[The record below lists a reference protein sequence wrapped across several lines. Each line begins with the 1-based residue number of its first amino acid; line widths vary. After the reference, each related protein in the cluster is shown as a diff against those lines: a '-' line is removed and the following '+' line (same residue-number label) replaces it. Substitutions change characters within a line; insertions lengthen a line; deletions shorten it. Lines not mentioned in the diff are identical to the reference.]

1 MEKITFQDIYKP
13 GHTVL
18 ENALFI
24 HNHNPD
30 MLLQYDSNFISF
42 KRMPSVQE
50 FEEAHQYLRDF
61 HQKYG
66 QKHVRFYFPDDE
78 ELSEEL
84 LAYFQKDED
93 YTIGFLELFAI
104 LPGDF
109 PEVHVKEEI
118 IVENVTDETWNDYL
132 EFQYE
137 HDSVYGETFAEKK
150 KAQHLRNYRD
160 KSIQQFIAFYK
171 GKAAGSVDVIIK
183 ERTAEIDGLMVHEEF
198 QKKGIGSRL
207 QKSVMDQ
214 FKDRTIIL
222 VADGDDTPKEMYR
235 RQNYLYLGKQYNL
248 LKVYE

>member
-1 MEKITFQDIYKP
+1 
-13 GHTVL
+13 
-18 ENALFI
+18 
-24 HNHNPD
+24 
-30 MLLQYDSNFISF
+30 
-42 KRMPSVQE
+42 
-50 FEEAHQYLRDF
+50 
-61 HQKYG
+61 
-66 QKHVRFYFPDDE
+66 
-78 ELSEEL
+78 
-84 LAYFQKDED
+84 
-93 YTIGFLELFAI
+93 
-104 LPGDF
+104 
-109 PEVHVKEEI
+109 
-118 IVENVTDETWNDYL
+118 
-132 EFQYE
+132 
-137 HDSVYGETFAEKK
+137 K

-183 ERTAEIDGLMVHEEF
+183 ERTAEIDGLMVHEEL

>member
-1 MEKITFQDIYKP
+1 MEKITFHDIYKP

-18 ENALFI
+18 ENDLII

-30 MLLQYDSNFISF
+30 MLLQYDSNFIAF

-61 HQKYG
+61 HQKNG

-78 ELSEEL
+78 ELSGEL
-84 LAYFQKDED
+84 VAFFQQDKD
-93 YTIGFLELFAI
+93 YTVGFLELFAI
-104 LPGDF
+104 LPAEF
-109 PEVHVKEEI
+109 PEVQEREEI
-118 IVENVTDETWNDYL
+118 KVENVTDKTWNDYL

-137 HDSVYGETFAEKK
+137 QDSVYGENFAEKK
-150 KAQHLRNYRD
+150 KAQHLRNYKD
-160 KSIQQFIAFYK
+160 ESIQQLIAFYK

-183 ERTAEIDGLMVHEEF
+183 ERTAEIDGLMVHEDF
-198 QKKGIGSRL
+198 QKKGIGSSL

-214 FKDRTIIL
+214 YKDKTIIL
-222 VADGDDTPKEMYR
+222 VADGEDTPKEMYR
-235 RQNYLYLGKQYNL
+235 RQNYRYIGKQYNL

>member
-78 ELSEEL
+78 DFFELRNLNLRYNAEAILEKVTPADLSDRKAYRGLVTRELSDGQL
-84 LAYFQKDED
+84 
-93 YTIGFLELFAI
+93 
-104 LPGDF
+104 
-109 PEVHVKEEI
+109 EEI
-118 IVENVTDETWNDYL
+118 VQGIEGLIRKMATLPEEDES
-132 EFQYE
+132 E
-137 HDSVYGETFAEKK
+137 
-150 KAQHLRNYRD
+150 
-160 KSIQQFIAFYK
+160 
-171 GKAAGSVDVIIK
+171 
-183 ERTAEIDGLMVHEEF
+183 
-198 QKKGIGSRL
+198 
-207 QKSVMDQ
+207 
-214 FKDRTIIL
+214 
-222 VADGDDTPKEMYR
+222 
-235 RQNYLYLGKQYNL
+235 
-248 LKVYE
+248 KVYSLCLLLGERFAKSPKPRLPTPSAGQRAALFTAPEALRPLA

>member
-1 MEKITFQDIYKP
+1 MEKITFHDIYKP

-18 ENALFI
+18 ENGLFI

-30 MLLQYDSNFISF
+30 MLLQYDSNFIAF

-50 FEEAHQYLRDF
+50 FKEAHQYLKEF

-84 LAYFQKDED
+84 AAFFQQDED
-93 YTIGFLELFAI
+93 YTVGFLELFAI
-104 LPGDF
+104 LPADF
-109 PEVHVKEEI
+109 PEVQEREEI
-118 IVENVTDETWNDYL
+118 VVENVTDETWNAYL

-137 HDSVYGETFAEKK
+137 QDSVYGENFAEKK
-150 KAQHLRNYRD
+150 KAQHLRNYSD
-160 KSIQQFIAFYK
+160 DSIQQLIAFYK
-171 GKAAGSVDVIIK
+171 GKPAGSVDVIIK
-183 ERTAEIDGLMVHEEF
+183 ERTAEIDGLMVHEDC
-198 QKKGIGSRL
+198 QKKGIGSCL

-214 FKDRTIIL
+214 FKDKTIIL
-222 VADGDDTPKEMYR
+222 VADGEDTPKEMYR
-235 RQNYLYLGKQYNL
+235 RQNYRYIGKQYNL

>member
-1 MEKITFQDIYKP
+1 MEKITFHDIYKP
-13 GHTVL
+13 GHAVL

-50 FEEAHQYLRDF
+50 FKNAHQYLKEF

-84 LAYFQKDED
+84 VAYFQRDED
-93 YTIGFLELFAI
+93 YTVGFLELFAI
-104 LPGDF
+104 LPADF
-109 PEVHVKEEI
+109 PEVQEREEI
-118 IVENVTDETWNDYL
+118 IVENVTDKTMNDYL

-137 HDSVYGETFAEKK
+137 QDSVYGENFAETK
-150 KAQHLRNYRD
+150 KAQHLRHYSD
-160 KSIQQFIAFYK
+160 DSIQQLIAFYK
-171 GKAAGSVDVIIK
+171 GKPAGSVDVIIR
-183 ERTAEIDGLMVHEEF
+183 EQTAEIDGLIVHEDF
-198 QKKGIGSRL
+198 QKRGIGSSL

-214 FKDRTIIL
+214 YKDKTIIL

-235 RQNYLYLGKQYNL
+235 RQNYRYIGKQYNL